1 MTKGLIKCGVMSEIR
16 DIIQKMWIV
25 YLKDTEVAFMNRE
38 QKFCEDEL
46 EEPEDLQESRNDV
59 LRVEETKHARDYR
72 DKTVGKS
79 DEERDDPRTVDAF
92 ILPKWMVRKGEEPED
107 NPGLENAGSDKDAEV
122 MFDRTLVEK

>member
-59 LRVEETKHARDYR
+59 RSN
-72 DKTVGKS
+72 GS
-79 DEERDDPRTVDAF
+79 
-92 ILPKWMVRKGEEPED
+92 ED
-107 NPGLENAGSDKDAEV
+107 SADSLNSQI
-122 MFDRTLVEK
+122 